1 VGGGGS
7 KTHESFVV
15 SPSVTAP
22 QPETAGYEV
31 WVKVPDSD
39 KEIFAEGPF
48 ATYEEAELTVAAL
61 GLSSIAVVHETEVPS
76 GGGDLLDEEAPAD
89 QAPSEAPS
97 GVEDLEA
104 APPGPADELVDV
116 AVDAG
121 VDWDD
126 VLTPVPTE
134 PTPGDI
140 CGTPLLVGG
149 ADLDDSLATLVSY
162 NSAGGPREVLMA
174 TVTEE
179 AEAKLYEALALSE
192 EKLVPVSVD
201 KEVAGR
207 LPVDESHQLF
217 EQMETV
223 VKSTNHHLKAGDGV
237 PAHTVANYDKLVA
250 SLSELEADPTTTE
263 ADKAMLAHYLA
274 GAEAIGERLKP
285 GFATPYA
292 EGGKVPQLGP
302 YETTGIVTVTEYV
315 PAPAE
320 GVPEGLLPAQLRDAS
335 RIGSKVAAD
344 GSTSWNGSSRSQ
356 AKGKEYAVE
365 LGDGFSAVYRP
376 YVAADSSSPDF
387 SQRGSLEVIAPQGA
401 GHGPEL
407 VRRLGQLNLVNR
419 PMSAAEGEWSYL
431 NRNIEAQGLAKRPAV
446 SQALGQA
453 DGLEDATQE
462 VLIAERAHEAIG
474 MDHTQ
479 LVGFAKQL
487 RLEAEAKALPEKVRL
502 VRDGVAQS
510 LGMANGDALVASPGY
525 DPTPRASGGWLVWDR
540 FDVAGQRAKVKSAF
554 GTRGLYHRVTNQN
567 ILEVLTNGGV
577 LACTERRRAMGI
589 KPGKGMSESPDMGT
603 GGAKSVFL
611 RMGAKSNSGGG
622 GGQSLHWDDP
632 TELLRRSDWYAY
644 NSDHFGSIN
653 PNSSHSTKGMTRDP
667 ATLAGFTGHS
677 NEVMFN
683 NGIDL
688 LGAEAPTRISCG
700 SPAVRSQVLSLLAS
714 RGITHLRGKP
724 VAEVVVQ

>member
-15 SPSVTAP
+15 SPSATLAP
-22 QPETAGYEV
+22 PEVDPATGYEV
-31 WVKVPDSD
+31 WVKVPGGD
-39 KEIFAEGPF
+39 KEVFAEGPF

-61 GLSSIAVVHETEVPS
+61 GLSSVAVVHETEVT
-76 GGGDLLDEEAPAD
+76 E
-89 QAPSEAPS
+89 PSEAVGDLGAAPPS
-97 GVEDLEA
+97 ADPGPLEVEDLEGA
-104 APPGPADELVDV
+104 PGPADELVDINK
-116 AVDAG
+116 AGAG

-162 NSAGGPREVLMA
+162 NSAGGPREVLTA

-179 AEAKLYEALALSE
+179 AEAKLYEALALNE

-207 LPVDESHQLF
+207 LPLDEQHQLF

-223 VKSTNHHLKAGDGV
+223 AKSVNHHLKSGDGV

-250 SLSELEADPTTTE
+250 SLSELEADPATTE
-263 ADKAMLAHYLA
+263 ADKAMVAHYLA
-274 GAEAIGERLKP
+274 GAQAIGERMAP
-285 GFATPYA
+285 GFSTPYTQ
-292 EGGKVPQLGP
+292 GGKVPHLGP
-302 YETTGIVTVTEYV
+302 YETKGTVTVTEYV

-344 GSTSWNGSSRSQ
+344 GSTSWNGSSRSK
-356 AKGKEYAVE
+356 AKGKEYAVD

-376 YVAADSSSPDF
+376 YAAADASSPDF
-387 SQRGSLEVIAPQGA
+387 SQRGSLEVVAPQGA

-446 SQALGQA
+446 SQALSQA

-462 VLIAERAHEAIG
+462 LLVAERAHQAIG
-474 MDHTQ
+474 MDHAQ

-540 FDVAGQRAKVKSAF
+540 FDVAASRAKVKGAF
-554 GTRGLYHRVTNQN
+554 GKRGLYHRVTNQN
-567 ILEVLTNGGV
+567 IVEVLTNGGV

-589 KPGKGMSESPDMGT
+589 NPGKGMSEGADMGT

-611 RMGAKSNSGGG
+611 RVGAKPSSGCD
-622 GGQSLHWDDP
+622 QSLHWDDP
-632 TELLRRSDWYAY
+632 SELLRRSDWYAY
-644 NSDHFGSIN
+644 NSDHFGAIN
-653 PNSSHSTKGMTRDP
+653 PASSHSTKGMTRDP
-667 ATLAGFTGHS
+667 ATLASFTGHS
-677 NEVMFN
+677 NEVMFK

-688 LGAEAPTRISCG
+688 LGAEAPSRINCG
-700 SPAVRSQVLSLLAS
+700 SAAVRSQVLSLLAS

-724 VAEVVVQ
+724 VSEVVQ